1 VPDDE
6 LVVEPVVPVPDVLEP
21 VPLPVWLP
29 VPVVPV
35 VLLPGVV
42 LALPL
47 TEPVP
52 VAPIEDVEP
61 VLGVVLL
68 VVVSVLLLVLPVVVL
83 GVVALPLR
91 LPEPVVLPVVV
102 DGAVELDELLAPVPV
117 VPALSL
123 RWHAPSDRAATTV
136 RVAAATWVRVV
147 FIRKLLEM
155 GCANANGKGSPDCPE
170 VTLGG

>member
-1 VPDDE
+1 
-6 LVVEPVVPVPDVLEP
+6 
-21 VPLPVWLP
+21 
-29 VPVVPV
+29 
-35 VLLPGVV
+35 
-42 LALPL
+42 
-47 TEPVP
+47 VP

-83 GVVALPLR
+83 GDVALPLR

-102 DGAVELDELLAPVPV
+102 DGVVVELEELEAPVPL
-117 VPALSL
+117 VPALSA

-147 FIRKLLEM
+147 FIRNSLRWVVRMQRAAPTAL
-155 GCANANGKGSPDCPE
+155 NR
-170 VTLGG
+170 L